1 MTNEEE
7 QVESVAKLYAK
18 ATENDWRTV
27 QSAAQHVQADRPV
40 AAGEE
45 PVGGQAS
52 TEASSSASPMTTAET
67 VKLMNVARSILVN
80 ENGSVG

>member
-27 QSAAQHVQADRPV
+27 QSSAQQVPV
-40 AAGEE
+40 ASGEE
-45 PVGGQAS
+45 PVGEQAAA
-52 TEASSSASPMTTAET
+52 EAPSSASPMTTAET

>member
-1 MTNEEE
+1 MTSEEE
-7 QVESVAKLYAK
+7 QMESVAKLYAK

-27 QSAAQHVQADRPV
+27 QSSAQQAQAERSV

-45 PVGGQAS
+45 PVSEQAPA
-52 TEASSSASPMTTAET
+52 EAPSSASPMTTAET